1 MSAITTFINDNGL
14 KIYKNSTQVD
24 VPRVDLPTLLFDSE
38 HGLAEDDTPLH
49 LCASNPDIHL
59 TKATLRALAER
70 IAHFLR
76 HGFLVGAQCPY
87 EDVVVVCSSGQPA
100 ATAMFY
106 GIIAAGGVFS
116 AASPSYTPEELTR
129 QVKQGKSNL
138 LVVSPDKVEVG
149 KKAAQI
155 AGLGL
160 DRVIV
165 LSSEPWWEIRSLD
178 GSMAVD
184 PRKGP
189 KLPWRRITDEAE
201 LKRSLIVLLYS
212 SGTTGVPKGVML
224 SHGNLVNQLYI
235 PSVQAR
241 AHVAA
246 AVEAGEP
253 APSPFRTL
261 AHLPIAHIVGVFG
274 YLISPMFRG
283 GGGGGAVYWME
294 KFSWKPF
301 LENMKKLQITGFYT
315 VPSIYLRIAKSQEV
329 TDHFDTVETAI
340 TRAAPMDAEL
350 QQAANARLGKG
361 KTRISQTWGLSE
373 TTGAVTAMPRGASDV
388 SGSISPVLPNMEMRI
403 VDDDYND
410 VSHGTP
416 GEIIVRGPFVT
427 NGYFNNPEATAA
439 TFHDGWFCTGD
450 IAVDCGG
457 KFYVVDRKKELL
469 KYKGLQIAPAEI
481 ENLLITHPQILEA
494 AVVGISVEGGSEVPR
509 AYVVLRQ
516 VGALSE
522 DVVKSFVKGRMVD
535 YKQLRGGVRFVD
547 ELPKN
552 PVGKILRRELRDR
565 ARAEEG
571 GVKAKL

>member
-1 MSAITTFINDNGL
+1 M
-14 KIYKNSTQVD
+14 
-24 VPRVDLPTLLFDSE
+24 
-38 HGLAEDDTPLH
+38 
-49 LCASNPDIHL
+49 
-59 TKATLRALAER
+59 
-70 IAHFLR
+70 
-76 HGFLVGAQCPY
+76 
-87 EDVVVVCSSGQPA
+87 CSSGQPA
-100 ATAMFY
+100 APAMFY
-106 GIIAAGGVFS
+106 GVIAAGGVFS
-116 AASPSYTPEELTR
+116 AASPSYTPEELAR
-129 QVKQGKSNL
+129 QVTQGKSNL
-138 LVVSPDKVEVG
+138 LVVSPDKVEIG
-149 KKAAQI
+149 KKAARL
-155 AGLGL
+155 AGLEL

-165 LSSEPWWEIRSLD
+165 LRSEPTWEIKRLVGD
-178 GSMAVD
+178 MAVD
-184 PRKGP
+184 PGNGP
-189 KLPWRRITDEAE
+189 RLPWRRVTDEEE

-224 SHGNLVNQLYI
+224 SHWNLVNQLYI

-241 AHVAA
+241 VHVAA

-261 AHLPIAHIVGVFG
+261 AHLPIAHIAGVFG
-274 YLISPMFRG
+274 YLISPMFS
-283 GGGGGAVYWME
+283 GGAVYWME

-301 LENMKKLQITGFYT
+301 LDNMKKLRITGFYT
-315 VPSIYLRIAKSQEV
+315 VPSIYLRIAKSQDV

-340 TRAAPMDAEL
+340 TGAAPMDAEL

-410 VSHGTP
+410 VPQGMP

-439 TFHDGWFCTGD
+439 TFHNGWFCTGD
-450 IAVDCGG
+450 IAVDRDG

-481 ENLLITHPQILEA
+481 ENLLITHAQILEA
-494 AVVGISVEGGSEVPR
+494 AVVGIPIEGGSEVPR

-516 VGALSE
+516 AGALSE
-522 DVVKSFVKGRMVD
+522 DDVKNFVKGRLAD

-552 PVGKILRRELRDR
+552 AVGKILRRELRDR
-565 ARAEEG
+565 AKAEEG
-571 GVKAKL
+571 GVKARL